1 MKKAVE
7 TMIYLSS
14 LLPTASTKVSAMRG
28 NVRKAL
34 LTRFGFTLA
43 GTQSISALFGAGF
56 IAGVG
61 RVL

>member
-34 LTRFGFTLA
+34 LTHWLGLKALA
-43 GTQSISALFGAGF
+43 RYLGQ
-56 IAGVG
+56 
-61 RVL
+61 VLLLV